1 MLLLHGPRVLWAIH
15 GKLFSLAMPFRL
27 VEVVRRDG
35 MHRFL
40 GALEFLQSLIQRSKI
55 VIVMSSSPKKMTP
68 MKIIVYVLVIA
79 IIILGLLLSMLN
91 LERTGFIVAKWSV
104 CGILSVIVVGISLV
118 NLQLFPKIAQYRI
131 SIRLAIRV
139 LATPLLVLV
148 LAAVIFALMG
158 KDDLSEKILLQAPFL
173 PVFLVF
179 FASIAVH
186 LTYAYLRRSKD

>member
-1 MLLLHGPRVLWAIH
+1 
-15 GKLFSLAMPFRL
+15 
-27 VEVVRRDG
+27 
-35 MHRFL
+35 
-40 GALEFLQSLIQRSKI
+40 
-55 VIVMSSSPKKMTP
+55 MTP